1 MRDGWFAMGAPAALA
16 HDATHRL
23 VAKSPIVNKIVA
35 IRGFFAMF
43 WMYEHMVRAS
53 CSRSNGPSALQ
64 MHRAFGY
71 ETRLTI
77 TTTMTISM
85 DAGRAHIVKSL
96 SRSHDRRST
105 FGISGWNQVSN
116 GVFGLAQEAICE
128 LWSRKFGSITKFSTN
143 HTYRTEL
150 TRSLSSPTHD
160 TLVCWTFFCSLL
172 HLPPLL
178 PEHRR
183 STQYHEC
190 GPRILDITR
199 WLSVYEIVFAR
210 FAASL
215 ALLPRAVLCY
225 ADLGSGVRADSS
237 VHALRCV
244 AVATR
249 DRSRRTQWAGSL
261 VSRFSWA

>member
-1 MRDGWFAMGAPAALA
+1 
-16 HDATHRL
+16 
-23 VAKSPIVNKIVA
+23 
-35 IRGFFAMF
+35 
-43 WMYEHMVRAS
+43 
-53 CSRSNGPSALQ
+53 
-64 MHRAFGY
+64 
-71 ETRLTI
+71 
-77 TTTMTISM
+77 M

-150 TRSLSSPTHD
+150 TRSLSIDLSSPTRD
-160 TLVCWTFFCSLL
+160 TLVCWTTCSLL
-172 HLPPLL
+172 HRPPLL
-178 PEHRR
+178 TYRRR
-183 STQYHEC
+183 STQYHE
-190 GPRILDITR
+190 GGSRILGITR